1 MTKVVLKLKQTTE
14 IPTLPYWPKTS
25 RFSENISGLAFS
37 LNILLVFETLPLPF
51 LAVQFSVV
59 SQPFFPFGILDC
71 DSFGCGNALD
81 CLDFCAR
88 FAFIRGMLSWRLI
101 SSMILIMFIR

>member
-59 SQPFFPFGILDC
+59 SQPFFPFGTLP
-71 DSFGCGNALD
+71 
-81 CLDFCAR
+81 
-88 FAFIRGMLSWRLI
+88 
-101 SSMILIMFIR
+101 